1 MWSITALI
9 NIDQLNKGYSM
20 AAATLLYSVI
30 LHRTIQWSLCY
41 NSLTEIIP
49 LMFNIHW
56 TVLWRHREYRRVAAS
71 MLLAVCMKYWPCLK
85 SRSFMPPVMRR
96 HATILYVCKSSQK
109 RKVLP
114 TYSNFQH
121 SDAFW
126 QYFLCTKVTI
136 SHRSYFPC
144 NTIFF
149 RYKV

>member
-1 MWSITALI
+1 MAETAIL
-9 NIDQLNKGYSM
+9 LV
-20 AAATLLYSVI
+20 LLYTCNNCYVAKAKST
-30 LHRTIQWSLCY
+30 LHLNQSHL
-41 NSLTEIIP
+41 NQIIP
-49 LMFNIHW
+49 SIFNGHW
-56 TVLWRHREYRRVAAS
+56 IVLWRHREYRRVAAS

-149 RYKV
+149 RYKA